1 MNATLVVLAGLTV
14 GTHQWKLLEDRA
26 DTIMPLIMQTF
37 PLRMDLMKRPLIVQ
51 RRKDLGAYDPTAIPM
66 YLKYLRDNPVSPH
79 NWVVVGLSERI
90 GGHSR
95 LFLPFAVK
103 YLAEPRCL
111 SSALAFVRNHG
122 GPAEA
127 EAVAAILL
135 GDDFQSEDP
144 RNVLTCLRKIGGSDV
159 LAVLR
164 RYAVKQIARDPDGY
178 WVENANH
185 CRKAIELRL
194 EAEEKGLV
202 YSPYRYTPEPWRP
215 K

>member
-14 GTHQWKLLEDRA
+14 GTHQWKQLQDRA
-26 DTIMPLIMQTF
+26 DTIMPLILKTYS
-37 PLRMDLMKRPLIVQ
+37 LRAELDNRSNVQ
-51 RRKDLGAYDPTAIPM
+51 RRKDLGAFDPTAIPM
-66 YLKYLRDNPVSPH
+66 YLKYLRDNPVIPR

-103 YLAEPRCL
+103 YLAEPRSL
-111 SSALAFVRNHG
+111 ASALVFVRNHG

-144 RNVLTCLRKIGGSDV
+144 RNVLTCLRKIGGRDV

-178 WVENANH
+178 WVENANMCH
-185 CRKAIELRL
+185 RAIELRL

>member
-1 MNATLVVLAGLTV
+1 MNAAIVVLAALIV

-26 DTIMPLIMQTF
+26 DEIMPLILKTY
-37 PLRMDLMKRPLIVQ
+37 PLRADLNNRLNVQ

-66 YLKYLRDNPVSPH
+66 YLKYLRDNPVAPH

-111 SSALAFVRNHG
+111 SSALAFVRTHG
-122 GPAEA
+122 RPAEA
-127 EAVAAILL
+127 EAVAALLL
-135 GDDFQSEDP
+135 GDDFQNENP
-144 RNVLTCLRKIGGSDV
+144 RSVLSCLRKIGGRDV
-159 LAVLR
+159 LAALQQYALR
-164 RYAVKQIARDPDGY
+164 QIARDPDGL
-178 WVENANH
+178 WIEDANQ
-185 CRKAIELRL
+185 CRRAIELRL

-202 YSPYRYTPEPWRP
+202 HTPYRYAPDPWRS